1 MQAWVMH
8 KETPRHRATTMED
21 RLMKKLLYVGM
32 DVHKESIV
40 IACAGE
46 GEEVRVL
53 GTIVNTSIALDAA
66 IRKLVSS
73 GKQPVF
79 VYEAGPCGYVIY
91 RHLRERGFSCMV
103 TAPSLIPRKTGD
115 RVKTDMR
122 DAIMLTRL
130 FRAGE
135 LTGITVPDA
144 DDEAMRD
151 LFRARL
157 DAKKISKT
165 VRQQLVGFL
174 LRIGAVYSGTKHW
187 TKTHF
192 KWLDELSLPQP
203 AQQLALQEYIDAI
216 RQCDNRVA
224 RLESMLQTSAAQWK
238 RLEEVKRL
246 QTLRGVSFLTAI
258 GLIAELGDLRRF
270 KTARQLMAYTGL
282 VPSENSSGGAIHRGR
297 ITKTGNVNVRW
308 LLVESAWSYRL
319 KARKSACLLKR
330 QVDADEKVQE
340 LSWKAQV
347 RLCGRYQ
354 RLLQKGKSKGK
365 VITCIARELAGFIW
379 ALGNMQSEKQA
390 A

>member
-1 MQAWVMH
+1 
-8 KETPRHRATTMED
+8 MED
-21 RLMKKLLYVGM
+21 RLMKSLLYVGM
-32 DVHKESIV
+32 DVHKETIV
-40 IACAGE
+40 MACASE

-53 GTIVNTSIALDAA
+53 GTIVNISAALDAA
-66 IRKLVSS
+66 VRKLVSS

-79 VYEAGPCGYVIY
+79 VYEAGPSGYVIY
-91 RHLRERGFSCMV
+91 RHLRSKGFSCMV
-103 TAPSLIPRKTGD
+103 TAPSLIPRKAGD
-115 RVKTDMR
+115 RVKTDRR
-122 DAIMLTRL
+122 DAIKLTRL

-135 LTGITVPDA
+135 LTGVTVPDA

-157 DAKKISKT
+157 DAKKMGRT
-165 VRQQLVGFL
+165 ARQQLAGFL

-192 KWLDELSLPQP
+192 KWLDELSLAQP
-203 AQQLALQEYIDAI
+203 AQQLALQEYLDAI
-216 RQCDNRVA
+216 RQCESRIA
-224 RLESMLQTSAAQWK
+224 RLDGMLQASAAQWK
-238 RLEEVKRL
+238 RLEEVRKL

-282 VPSENSSGGAIHRGR
+282 VPSENSNGSTVRRGR

-308 LLVESAWSYRL
+308 MLIESAWSYRL
-319 KARKSACLLKR
+319 KARKSSYLLKR
-330 QVDADEKVQE
+330 QAGAEADVVE

-354 RLLQKGKSKGK
+354 RLLQRGKPKGK

-379 ALGNMQSEKQA
+379 ALGNMETETQA
-390 A
+390 V